1 MNIDLKGA
9 VGDKIAIIGEITQVL
24 IDQSGVTYCVK
35 VEANDE
41 FKWVEDGAGIIAWNQ
56 DEKKISVKEEKKDDD
71 RISIPQPKT
80 KPEKVKREKVMTTL
94 GTNVPKQPTEP
105 PIPKRRPGRPK
116 KATVEGTMA
125 KLARMKQ
132 EETDKALDELEK
144 AREHDAD

>member
-1 MNIDLKGA
+1 MNIDLKGT

-41 FKWVEDGAGIIAWNQ
+41 FKWVEDGAGIIPW
-56 DEKKISVKEEKKDDD
+56 DREEKKISIKEEKKDDD
-71 RISIPQPKT
+71 RISIPQPKV

-105 PIPKRRPGRPK
+105 PIPKKRPGRPK
-116 KATVEGTMA
+116 KATVEGAMA

-144 AREHDAD
+144 AREKREN

>member
-1 MNIDLKGA
+1 MNIDLKGT

-24 IDQSGVTYCVK
+24 IDQSGVTYGVK

-56 DEKKISVKEEKKDDD
+56 EDKKISVKEEKKDDG

-80 KPEKVKREKVMTTL
+80 KPEKVKREKVKTTL
-94 GTNVPKQPTEP
+94 PE
-105 PIPKRRPGRPK
+105 IPKKRPGRPK

-132 EETDKALDELEK
+132 EETDKALDELEG
-144 AREHDAD
+144 AREKDAD

>member
-1 MNIDLKGA
+1 MNIDLKGT

-56 DEKKISVKEEKKDDD
+56 DEKKISIKEEKKEND
-71 RISIPQPKT
+71 RITIPQPKT
-80 KPEKVKREKVMTTL
+80 KPEKSEMVIKK
-94 GTNVPKQPTEP
+94 
-105 PIPKRRPGRPK
+105 RPGRPK
-116 KATVEGTMA
+116 KATVEGAMA

-144 AREHDAD
+144 ARENEC

>member
-1 MNIDLKGA
+1 MNIDLKGT

-24 IDQSGVTYCVK
+24 IDQSGVTYGVK

-56 DEKKISVKEEKKDDD
+56 DKKISVKEEKKDDD
-71 RISIPQPKT
+71 RISIPQPKV
-80 KPEKVKREKVMTTL
+80 KPEKVKREKVKTTL
-94 GTNVPKQPTEP
+94 PE
-105 PIPKRRPGRPK
+105 IPKKRPGRPK

-132 EETDKALDELEK
+132 EATDKALDEMEK
-144 AREHDAD
+144 AREKDATDGTV